1 MINYKLK
8 KIILNISLY
17 IIIIFLSIIWIFP
30 IYWMFITSL
39 KPEYETIAWPVKWI
53 PYPPILENY
62 LKILGNPVDTPVF
75 LWFKNSLIAAFSYS
89 FLGLTVSTLA
99 AYAFSRMKFPGRDK
113 YFWFLVSFMTIP
125 GIIYL
130 IPNYLTISTFGWVDD
145 IKSIIF
151 PGLASVWG
159 IFMLRQYFI
168 TIPYEL
174 DESAKIDGANSFYIL
189 WKIIIPLSKPA
200 LLTLGFM
207 NFLSNWNEYLW
218 ALICLSSPEKRTLP
232 VGIVTLQGRYIH
244 FYGTM
249 MAGAF
254 LVSFPAIILFVFI
267 QRYYMRGVIMT
278 GFGGR

>member
-1 MINYKLK
+1 MDYKFRK
-8 KIILNISLY
+8 SILNIGLY
-17 IIIIFLSIIWIFP
+17 LILTLLAIIWFFP

-39 KPEYETIAWPVKWI
+39 KPEHETIAWPVKWI
-53 PYPPILENY
+53 PFPPVWENY
-62 LKILGNPVDTPVF
+62 WKILRNPIDTPVF
-75 LWFKNSLIAAFSYS
+75 LWFRNSFIAAFSYS
-89 FLGLTVSTLA
+89 ILGLIVSTLA

-130 IPNYLTISTFGWVDD
+130 IPNYLTIDSFGWVDD
-145 IKSIIF
+145 LKAIIF

-159 IFMLRQYFI
+159 IFMLRQYFL

-174 DESAKIDGANSFYIL
+174 DEAAKIDGAGRLYIL
-189 WKIIIPLSKPA
+189 FKIIIPLSKPA
-200 LLTLGFM
+200 FLTLGFM
-207 NFLSNWNEYLW
+207 NFLSNWNDYLW

-232 VGIVTLQGRYIH
+232 VGMLTLQGRYIH

-254 LVSFPAIILFVFI
+254 LTALPALILFVFL
-267 QRYYMRGVIMT
+267 QRYYIRGIT
-278 GFGGR
+278 LSGFGGK